1 MQPVMMQ
8 QPEQRDPLTYR
19 IIGAAIEVHQIL
31 GAGLLEGVYE
41 DALCIEL
48 QERRLEFGRQKHL
61 EINYKGHDFGELFV
75 DLIVEGRVIVELKS
89 VRELAPI
96 HKAQLMTYL
105 RVSNI
110 GLGLLI
116 NFNVPNLTQGV
127 QRVVL

>member
-1 MQPVMMQ
+1 MSSVDK
-8 QPEQRDPLTYR
+8 RDPLTYQ

-31 GAGLLEGVYE
+31 GAGLLEDIYE

-48 QERRLEFGRQKHL
+48 AERGLSFERQKHL
-61 EINYKGHDFGELFV
+61 EINYKGHDIGDLFV
-75 DLIVEGRVIVELKS
+75 DIIVEGRVIVELKS
-89 VRELAPI
+89 VRELGPI

-105 RVSNI
+105 RVSKI

-116 NFNVPNLTQGV
+116 NFNVPALTQGV

>member
-1 MQPVMMQ
+1 MH
-8 QPEQRDPLTYR
+8 R
-19 IIGAAIEVHQIL
+19 IL
-31 GAGLLEGVYE
+31 GAGLLENVYE
-41 DALCIEL
+41 DALCIQL
-48 QERRLEFGRQKHL
+48 AERGLSFERQKHL
-61 EINYKGHDFGELFV
+61 EINYKGHDIGDLFV
-75 DLIVEGRVIVELKS
+75 DIIVEGRVIVELKS
-89 VRELAPI
+89 VRGLAPI

>member
-1 MQPVMMQ
+1 MNPADK
-8 QPEQRDPLTYR
+8 RDPLTYKM
-19 IIGAAIEVHQIL
+19 IGAAIEVHRIL
-31 GAGLLEGVYE
+31 GAGLLENVYE

-48 QERRLEFGRQKHL
+48 AERGLSFERQQHL
-61 EINYKGHDFGELFV
+61 EINYKGHDIGDLYV
-75 DLIVEGRVIVELKS
+75 DIIVEGRVIEELKS

-105 RVSNI
+105 RVSNL

-116 NFNVPNLTQGV
+116 NFNVPILAQGV

>member
-1 MQPVMMQ
+1 MSPTDT
-8 QPEQRDPLTYR
+8 RDPLTYR

-31 GAGLLEGVYE
+31 GAGLLENIYE

-48 QERRLEFGRQKHL
+48 AERGLSFERQKHL
-61 EINYKGHDFGELFV
+61 EINYKGHDIGDLFV
-75 DLIVEGRVIVELKS
+75 DIIVEDRVIVELKS

-105 RVSNI
+105 RVSNM

-116 NFNVPNLTQGV
+116 NFNVPNLTQGI

>member
-1 MQPVMMQ
+1 MNPADK
-8 QPEQRDPLTYR
+8 RDPLTYK
-19 IIGAAIEVHQIL
+19 IIGAAIEVHRIL
-31 GAGLLEGVYE
+31 GAGLLENVYE

-48 QERRLEFGRQKHL
+48 AERGLSFERHQRL
-61 EINYKGHDFGELFV
+61 EINYKGHDIGDLYV
-75 DLIVEGRVIVELKS
+75 DIIVEGRVIVELKS

-105 RVSNI
+105 RVSNL

-116 NFNVPNLTQGV
+116 NFNVPNFAQGV

>member
-1 MQPVMMQ
+1 MNPADK
-8 QPEQRDPLTYR
+8 RDPLTYK
-19 IIGAAIEVHQIL
+19 IIGAAIEVQRIL
-31 GAGLLEGVYE
+31 GAGLLDNVYE

-48 QERRLEFGRQKHL
+48 AERGLSFERQQRL
-61 EINYKGHDFGELFV
+61 EINYKGHDIGDLYV
-75 DLIVEGRVIVELKS
+75 DIIVEGWVIVELKS

-105 RVSNI
+105 RVSNL

-116 NFNVPNLTQGV
+116 NFNVPNLAQGV

>member
-1 MQPVMMQ
+1 VNQHT
-8 QPEQRDPLTYR
+8 ESDPLTYR
-19 IIGAAIEVHQIL
+19 IIGAAIEVHRIL
-31 GAGLLEGVYE
+31 GAGLVERVYE

-48 QERRLEFGRQKHL
+48 AERGLAFERQKHL
-61 EINYKGHDFGELFV
+61 EINYKGHDIGELFV
-75 DLIVEGRVIVELKS
+75 DIIVEHRVIVELKS

-105 RVSNI
+105 RVSNM

-116 NFNVPNLTQGV
+116 NFNVPNLAQGV

>member
-1 MQPVMMQ
+1 MNSVDT
-8 QPEQRDPLTYR
+8 RDPLTYN

-31 GAGLLEGVYE
+31 GAGLLEDIYE

-48 QERRLEFGRQKHL
+48 AERGLSFERQKHL
-61 EINYKGHDFGELFV
+61 EINYKGHDIGNLFV
-75 DLIVEGRVIVELKS
+75 DIIVEGRVIVELKS

-110 GLGLLI
+110 RLGLLI
-116 NFNVPNLTQGV
+116 NFNVPTLTQGV